1 MKYEEK
7 YVVEGENEEG
17 RRICYQNDKMQGSKD
32 TYAILS
38 PRNCRDVR
46 MHNITEMIQLGLPSG
61 VYATCTAV
69 HIAALCT
76 CKS

>member
-1 MKYEEK
+1 MRKAEEYFTRMIRYK
-7 YVVEGENEEG
+7 E
-17 RRICYQNDKMQGSKD
+17 D

-46 MHNITEMIQLGLPSG
+46 MHNITEMIQFGLPSE

-69 HIAALCT
+69 HVAALCT